1 MRKQNE
7 AAATWSDKA
16 RSSKKLLSAQRSALL
31 RLTKAYGTSSHSA
44 LHGPA
49 GKIPMDLKLQQRTAE
64 CRIRKRASVS
74 VEGLDLTS
82 EEVSANKASAFKR
95 ARHSLF
101 EAWQKQWN
109 ISETGMETYAYFTNI
124 ARHLSY
130 DRELDHYITQF
141 LTRHRNF
148 AYY

>member
-1 MRKQNE
+1 
-7 AAATWSDKA
+7 
-16 RSSKKLLSAQRSALL
+16 
-31 RLTKAYGTSSHSA
+31 
-44 LHGPA
+44 
-49 GKIPMDLKLQQRTAE
+49 MDLKLQQRTAE

-109 ISETGMETYAYFTNI
+109 ISETGMETVRRQPVGKGEGSVSDCDHWELVANTGLVPPGTGLVPAGTVLIPTGRSDTDVKLGAYPLNKIGF
-124 ARHLSY
+124 LS
-130 DRELDHYITQF
+130 RL
-141 LTRHRNF
+141 
-148 AYY
+148 